1 MLEFYEA
8 YSNYRDL
15 MDMNEQLFALLA
27 KNITGSTTVKY
38 GEAELDFSKMQ
49 RLSMREAIVQ
59 IGLPGQARLPPPRNW
74 ALQAALRKHQPLQH
88 LGQGRWRTLRGGQAP

>member
-27 KNITGSTTVKY
+27 KNIT
-38 GEAELDFSKMQ
+38 
-49 RLSMREAIVQ
+49 
-59 IGLPGQARLPPPRNW
+59 ARPPSNTRSR
-74 ALQAALRKHQPLQH
+74 A
-88 LGQGRWRTLRGGQAP
+88 